1 MAVLVF
7 VHAVDLSENLS
18 YITCFFV
25 SMVILLLETNRM
37 LSRPA
42 VALGRY
48 VNLSQ
53 CNSIRKVC
61 KIFYLFRLFY
71 LCKER
76 IGDIAQEPYD
86 GTDEQPLPDD
96 DPEAGREDGLGTEG
110 FSCGGHH
117 PQPWQPPA
125 TTGCRSK

>member
-1 MAVLVF
+1 MASEGKIISLVREIPIKFLPFQDSSNFGLLFFCPNIFDFQIATKAKGRGVQRLLLLAQRINLLGIPAMAVLVF

-53 CNSIRKVC
+53 CTKS
-61 KIFYLFRLFY
+61 
-71 LCKER
+71 
-76 IGDIAQEPYD
+76 DI
-86 GTDEQPLPDD
+86 
-96 DPEAGREDGLGTEG
+96 
-110 FSCGGHH
+110 
-117 PQPWQPPA
+117 
-125 TTGCRSK
+125 